1 MPRFVHTLLF
11 VCPECSSPVAISR
24 VTQGRDLEIVDEERL
39 RIKCSLCTTS
49 FDVIAVTAKRH
60 YLEEWP

>member
-24 VTQGRDLEIVDEERL
+24 VTKEKNFELVDAERL
-39 RIKCSLCTTS
+39 SIKCSFCEKS
-49 FDVIAVTAKRH
+49 SDVIAVTAKRH
-60 YLEEWP
+60 YLEEWA